1 MMKEKPIYYI
11 KDLKGLKILKLYL
24 LVVLMLKQ
32 LISMGL
38 TLLFGIGDMDVE

>member
-11 KDLKGLKILKLYL
+11 KDLKELKILKLYL
-24 LVVLMLKQ
+24 LVVLTLKQ

-38 TLLFGIGDMDVE
+38 TLLFGIWDMDVE